1 MITSDPGKFLAR
13 LGQLESQRA
22 RALPRSVLMVLPEQF
37 YVEPE
42 TAIDNVYLD
51 LHHRADPALA
61 LAQTEALASL
71 IESVGV
77 PVKRFPGWPGQP
89 DGVFS
94 NNVFATAPGR
104 AVVGHMAFPSRQA
117 ETQREDIRR
126 WLVDQGYALTDLSCL
141 NCIAELTGPLIID
154 RARNVGLCG
163 MSGRVDEAGVQAMHP
178 ALGLDLTFCFD
189 LTPGEYHTN
198 VVLSVLAGR
207 ACLFEPG
214 AIADR
219 AVVDTLEKAFE
230 GNCVTITAQ
239 EKQAFVGNCIALTDR
254 DLFMSATAEQAL
266 SAGTRHSLQAMGFT
280 IHSTDLS
287 ELELAGGSLRC
298 MVTELF

>member
-1 MITSDPGKFLAR
+1 MITSDPAEFLAR
-13 LGQLESQRA
+13 LGQLKTDSA

-51 LHHRADPALA
+51 LHHRANPELA

-77 PVKRFPGWPGQP
+77 PVKRFAGWPGQP

-104 AVVGHMAFPSRQA
+104 AVVGHMAFPSRQ
-117 ETQREDIRR
+117 EESQREDIRR
-126 WLVDQGYALTDLSCL
+126 WLLEQDYALTDLSCL
-141 NCIAELTGPLIID
+141 NCVAELTGPLIID

-163 MSGRVDEAGVQAMHP
+163 MSGRVDEAGLRAMHE
-178 ALGLDLTFCFD
+178 ALNLALTFRFD
-189 LTPGEYHTN
+189 LAADEYHTN

-207 ACLFEPG
+207 ACLVDPG
-214 AIADR
+214 AIADH
-219 AVVDTLEKAFE
+219 AAVDTLEKAF
-230 GNCVTITAQ
+230 GGSFVAITEQ

-254 DLFMSATAEQAL
+254 DLFMSARAEQAL
-266 SAGTRHSLQAMGFT
+266 SAGTRHALEAFGFT
-280 IHSTDLS
+280 VHSTDLS